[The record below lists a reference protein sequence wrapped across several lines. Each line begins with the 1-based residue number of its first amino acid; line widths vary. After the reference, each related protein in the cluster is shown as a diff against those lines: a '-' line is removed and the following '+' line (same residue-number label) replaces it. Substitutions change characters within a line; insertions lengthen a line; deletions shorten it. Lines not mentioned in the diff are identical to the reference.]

1 MPGALARLLL
11 IPNQQQS
18 QYVGV
23 DRNFHDV
30 ESLPSRIAPPP
41 PDRPGG
47 GRRALPRLLVAIAP
61 GEAPRHGPDRLLL
74 DRHPADDRRAVGG
87 QQRADLLRGDHRQGG
102 AVGAGAGGGRCREV
116 EGPSRGARPLPPD
129 RDRGQGR
136 GKKAQPGRRRE
147 RPARSGAGGRPAGG
161 SPGAA
166 RSAPEAERRGIA
178 VKKAATLALGILTSV
193 GGFFDVGNLATSAQ
207 AGGVFRLQLL
217 WPLLLGTLLVIFLVE
232 MSGRFAAVTR
242 QAMPDAI
249 RTHLG
254 FATWLVPFL
263 VLSLVHFLVLGA
275 EIGGICFAL
284 HLVSGL
290 PVQAWA
296 LPVAVL
302 VWLFLWRA
310 SFSAIENSTS
320 LLGLLTLAFVVAA
333 WQHRPPT
340 GQLLAGML
348 PTLPHHDPARYWF
361 IAVSLLGAVIAP
373 YMFYFY
379 SSGAVEDKW
388 DDSYIG
394 VNRGVSV
401 IGMAFGSVISIG
413 AVVVAAVVLAP
424 RGIQVDDYHQAA
436 LMLTTAFPFWGFV
449 LFAASMAIACLGAA
463 A

>member
-1 MPGALARLLL
+1 
-11 IPNQQQS
+11 
-18 QYVGV
+18 
-23 DRNFHDV
+23 
-30 ESLPSRIAPPP
+30 
-41 PDRPGG
+41 
-47 GRRALPRLLVAIAP
+47 
-61 GEAPRHGPDRLLL
+61 
-74 DRHPADDRRAVGG
+74 
-87 QQRADLLRGDHRQGG
+87 
-102 AVGAGAGGGRCREV
+102 
-116 EGPSRGARPLPPD
+116 
-129 RDRGQGR
+129 
-136 GKKAQPGRRRE
+136 
-147 RPARSGAGGRPAGG
+147 
-161 SPGAA
+161 
-166 RSAPEAERRGIA
+166 

-193 GGFFDVGNLATSAQ
+193 GGFFDVGNLATGAQ
-207 AGGVFRLQLL
+207 AGAVFRLQLL
-217 WPLLLGTLLVIFLVE
+217 WPLLLGTVLVIFLIE

-242 QAMPDAI
+242 QALPDAI

-254 FATWLVPFL
+254 FSFWLVPFL

-284 HLVSGL
+284 HLVTGL
-290 PVQAWA
+290 PTPVWA

-401 IGMAFGSVISIG
+401 IGMGFGSVISVASI
-413 AVVVAAVVLAP
+413 VVAAVVLAP

-436 LMLTTAFPFWGFV
+436 LMLTHAFPFWGFV
-449 LFAASMAIACLGAA
+449 LFAASMGIACLGAA
-463 A
+463 TEVALSMAYTTAQTYGWNWGEDLDPREDARFCLVYTGAILASSLLILFGVDPLKLTLLTMAVNAAVLPFVAIPFLLLMNDRKLLKEHCNGWISNAVTLVVVVLSIVLAVVSIPLLIKGGS